1 MMRSKRTGETHS
13 LADFLPA
20 ERRRI
25 MDGANEVRREQMR
38 AAEAR
43 RNVYRAW
50 NEVCSGTREGAHV
63 TGLHY
68 VPENNELIVYA
79 DGSAWVAELSM
90 MREIIRARMYRLG
103 VDIAQIKV
111 QLTKPGYTAS
121 TPSTKT
127 SSSGPSRPAKK
138 GPAPRHPLSESADR
152 KLDATVAPIEDAR
165 LRDALKKAMK
175 ASLEHKITKDG
186 RN

>member
-1 MMRSKRTGETHS
+1 MRPKRTGETRN

-25 MDGANEVRREQMR
+25 MDGANETRREQMR

-43 RNVYRAW
+43 RDVYRAW

-111 QLTKPGYTAS
+111 QLTKPGYAAPGLSAKAS
-121 TPSTKT
+121 PSA
-127 SSSGPSRPAKK
+127 PSRPAKK
-138 GPAPRHPLSESADR
+138 APVPRCPLSESASR
-152 KLDATVAPIEDAR
+152 ALDATLAPIEDPR